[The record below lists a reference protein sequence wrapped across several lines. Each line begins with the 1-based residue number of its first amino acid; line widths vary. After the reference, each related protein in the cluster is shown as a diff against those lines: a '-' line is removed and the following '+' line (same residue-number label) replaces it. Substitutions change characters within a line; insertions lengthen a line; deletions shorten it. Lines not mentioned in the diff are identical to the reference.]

1 VPDPPSLAD
10 VDRIVA
16 VRDGMVRNLQIS
28 QAYHELSAALAERVG
43 QGANWCTF
51 AAWASK
57 QAGQTIR
64 QEDFVRHFERLLQTP
79 PKKAGFVETIGRRL
93 LRAGLLRPHTRLGKM
108 MVRIYDPMQG
118 FRRAS
123 DAVGRGNLKVF
134 AEIGRYVARMLHE
147 WPASLEE
154 LSSFCGGLLPGDPPE
169 GQEYLRRA
177 FRHYYEVAA
186 GPETST
192 RAQLLLLANVEIGFH
207 EQTRLQ
213 PEIEGALDVPVSEL
227 RDLGESL
234 RAILWPGC
242 PRLLRGVL
250 AGPLQWLAVPLAR
263 IGRSLTHHV
272 ITEHFMTLRLP
283 GGEIRLGR
291 DIREEFPP
299 SLWQV
304 SQPELVALLAR
315 VEPSGPSPDRSGA
328 WDWSDFSQRM
338 HYIAHVFRTFQEDGR
353 LFQPPFTAEQV
364 AVLKAGGVPAG
375 SL

>member
-1 VPDPPSLAD
+1 

-16 VRDGMVRNLQIS
+16 VADGMVRNLQIS
-28 QAYHELSAALAERVG
+28 QAYYELSAALAERVG

-64 QEDFVRHFERLLQTP
+64 QEDLVRTFERLLHTP
-79 PKKAGFVETIGRRL
+79 GKVAGFVETIGRRL
-93 LRAGLLRPHTRLGKM
+93 LRAGFLRPHTRLGKM
-108 MVRIYDPMQG
+108 MARIYDPMQG

-134 AEIGRYVARMLHE
+134 AEIGRDVSRLLSG
-147 WPASLEE
+147 WPASPEE
-154 LSSFCGGLLPGDPPE
+154 LNAFCATLLPGDPPE

-177 FRHYYEVAA
+177 FRHYYEVAT
-186 GPETST
+186 GPEAGV
-192 RAQLLLLANVEIGFH
+192 RAQLLLLANTEIGMH

-213 PEIEGALDVPVSEL
+213 QEIENALDVPLTEL

-242 PRLLRGVL
+242 PRPLRGVL
-250 AGPLQWLAVPLAR
+250 AGPLQWLAAPLAR
-263 IGRSLTHHV
+263 IERSLTHHV

-291 DIREEFPP
+291 DIPAEFPP
-299 SLWQV
+299 SLREV

-315 VEPSGPSPDRSGA
+315 VEPPGSPPARAGA
-328 WDWSDFSQRM
+328 WDWSDFPQRM
-338 HYIAHVFRTFQEDGR
+338 HFIADVFRAYQEDSR
-353 LFQPPFTAEQV
+353 LFDPPFTAAQV
-364 AVLKAGGVPAG
+364 EVLKAGGVPAG

>member
-1 VPDPPSLAD
+1 MPAPPSLAD

-16 VRDGMVRNLQIS
+16 VADAMIRNLQIS
-28 QAYHELSAALAERVG
+28 QAYYELSAALAERVG

-64 QEDFVRHFERLLQTP
+64 QEDLVRTFERLLHTP
-79 PKKAGFVETIGRRL
+79 NKVAGFVETVGRLL
-93 LRAGLLRPHTRLGKM
+93 LRAGFLRPHTRLGKM
-108 MVRIYDPMQG
+108 MVQIYDPMQG

-134 AEIGRYVARMLHE
+134 VEIGRDLARLLSE

-154 LSSFCGGLLPGDPPE
+154 MNAFCAGLLPGNPPE

-186 GPETST
+186 GRDAGA
-192 RAQLLLLANVEIGFH
+192 RAQLLLLANAEIGMH

-213 PEIEGALDVPVSEL
+213 QEIENALDVPVTEI

-234 RAILWPGC
+234 RAMLWPGC
-242 PRLLRGVL
+242 PGFLRGVV
-250 AGPLQWLAVPLAR
+250 AGPLRRMAAPLAR
-263 IGRSLTHHV
+263 LGRSLTHHV

-299 SLWQV
+299 SLREV
-304 SQPELVALLAR
+304 SQPELAALLAR
-315 VEPSGPSPDRSGA
+315 VEPPGSPPDRSGA

-338 HYIAHVFRTFQEDGR
+338 HFIVHVFRTFQEDGR
-353 LFQPPFTAEQV
+353 LFDPPFTAAQV

>member
-1 VPDPPSLAD
+1 
-10 VDRIVA
+10 
-16 VRDGMVRNLQIS
+16 MVRNLQIS
-28 QAYHELSAALAERVG
+28 QSYCELSAALAERVG

-64 QEDFVRHFERLLQTP
+64 QEDLVRTFERLLHTP
-79 PKKAGFVETIGRRL
+79 STVAGFVETIGRRL
-93 LRAGLLRPHTRLGKM
+93 LRAGFLRPHTRWGKM

-123 DAVGRGNLKVF
+123 DAIGRGNLKVF
-134 AEIGRYVARMLHE
+134 AEIGREMARLLAD
-147 WPASLEE
+147 WPESPED
-154 LSSFCGGLLPGDPPE
+154 LSAFCAGLLPGDPPE

-177 FRHYYEVAA
+177 FRHYHEAVNGPPGEV
-186 GPETST
+186 

-213 PEIEGALDVPVSEL
+213 PEIEGALDVPLTDL
-227 RDLGESL
+227 RDLGDNL
-234 RAILWPGC
+234 RAMLWPGC
-242 PRLLRGVL
+242 PRVFRGLL

-263 IGRSLTHHV
+263 IGRSVTHHV
-272 ITEHFMTLRLP
+272 ITDHFMTLRLP

-291 DIREEFPP
+291 DLRKEAPP
-299 SLWQV
+299 SLRQL
-304 SQPELVALLAR
+304 SQPELAALLAR
-315 VEPSGPSPDRSGA
+315 VAPPGAPPYRTGA
-328 WDWSDFSQRM
+328 WAWSDFAQRM

-353 LFQPPFTAEQV
+353 LFDPPFTAAQV